1 MTAVS
6 GTELLVAV
14 GALVSVNI
22 QTVDAANT
30 ANTWPE
36 NKADDDAHAPATVR
50 KGAVDHGGTLELA
63 VVAGHH
69 HWLSGP
75 DDWVAGVSLGSGV
88 KHATA
93 EATWV
98 SNHHGATG
106 LLDTR
111 LHVHDLR
118 LLGLDLLHAGLNINL
133 LHAGL
138 NINLLTGGGLHL
150 HGLTRL
156 SHHWLAR
163 LSHHG
168 LLLVLN
174 LVGWHLAISVHQ
186 WLGLNR
192 LCDKG
197 LFVNGFLVYH
207 NLFLL

>member
-36 NKADDDAHAPATVR
+36 NKANDDAHAPATVR

-75 DDWVAGVSLGSGV
+75 DDWIAGVSLGSGV

-133 LHAGL
+133 L
-138 NINLLTGGGLHL
+138 TGGGLHL
-150 HGLTRL
+150 HGLTRLSHHWLARL